1 MVAYITTLDAIKS
14 LMNKIAIGQ
23 ILFVS
28 VTCLFSCKDENC
40 QNLNYGDQ
48 YLDPISLT
56 FESRANTNAIIYKDS
71 TGQEHRYE
79 LSMDLYLHT
88 SHLHPDTCE
97 DNLIFI
103 SHDPDHY
110 LRSFLNQNNTR
121 LAYVQIVDFL
131 DEEQNYDEG
140 RLADILKLSVY
151 DDNSPPDILGR
162 ICIMTSS
169 RGGSLDQG
177 DYNSTQFI
185 EHDSLILLNKSFYNV
200 FEQKLG
206 SGKIYYSRTEGIV
219 SFTDNTGLQLIFDRT
234 E

>member
-1 MVAYITTLDAIKS
+1 
-14 LMNKIAIGQ
+14 MNKILIGQ
-23 ILFVS
+23 ILFFSMASFV
-28 VTCLFSCKDENC
+28 SCKEEICHNF
-40 QNLNYGDQ
+40 NYGDQ
-48 YLDPISLT
+48 HLDPISLT

-97 DNLIFI
+97 GNLIFI

-131 DEEQNYDEG
+131 DGEQNFNEG
-140 RLADILKLSVY
+140 RLVDILKLSVY

-162 ICIMTSS
+162 ICIVTSS
-169 RGGSLDQG
+169 RGGSFELQ

-185 EHDSLILLNKSFYNV
+185 EHDSLVLLNKTYYNV

-206 SGKIYYSRTEGIV
+206 SDKIYYTRTEGIV
-219 SFTDNTGLQLIFDRT
+219 SFTDNTGLQLILDRT

>member
-1 MVAYITTLDAIKS
+1 
-14 LMNKIAIGQ
+14 MNKIVLGH
-23 ILFVS
+23 ILVVSMTCFVS
-28 VTCLFSCKDENC
+28 CKEESCL
-40 QNLNYGDQ
+40 NLNYGDQ
-48 YLDPISLT
+48 YLAPISLT
-56 FESRANTNAIIYKDS
+56 FESGENTNAFIYKDS

-79 LSMDLYLHT
+79 LYMDLYLHST
-88 SHLHPDTCE
+88 HLHPDTCE
-97 DNLIFI
+97 DNLIFY

-110 LRSFLNQNNTR
+110 LRSFLSQNNSR

-131 DEEQNYDEG
+131 DEEQNYSED

-177 DYNSTQFI
+177 EYNSSQFI
-185 EHDSLILLNKSFYNV
+185 EHDSLVLLDKSFYNV

-206 SGKIYYSRTEGIV
+206 AGKIYYTRTEGIV
-219 SFTDNTGLQLIFDRT
+219 SFSDNTGLQLVLDRT